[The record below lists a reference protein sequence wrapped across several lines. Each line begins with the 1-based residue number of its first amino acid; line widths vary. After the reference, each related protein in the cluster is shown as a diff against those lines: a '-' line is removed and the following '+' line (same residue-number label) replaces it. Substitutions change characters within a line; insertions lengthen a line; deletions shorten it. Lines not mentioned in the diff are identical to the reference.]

1 MDIESELRRAELILE
16 ALGWCSDEGQ
26 YDSLLAMAKEI
37 LRPYWAKSH
46 SRALW
51 LKSGMPNLGE
61 DSPPLDENDFDK
73 KYVDLVR
80 FAAEGGCPEAQY
92 RHGCNL
98 YDSGKISE
106 AVKFYSKS
114 AQEDYA
120 PAQWCYGLDVL
131 HGNGVDKDEKVGLS
145 YIRMAAEQRYE
156 YAVEFMVETYK
167 NGKYGF
173 INEKSELQKWQHIL
187 PFCEYRY

>member
-1 MDIESELRRAELILE
+1 M
-16 ALGWCSDEGQ
+16 
-26 YDSLLAMAKEI
+26 
-37 LRPYWAKSH
+37 YWRKSH
-46 SRALW
+46 PRALW

-61 DSPPLDENDFDK
+61 NSAPLDEKEFDER
-73 KYVDLVR
+73 YIDLIR
-80 FAAEGGCPEAQY
+80 LAAEGGCPEAQY

-98 YDSGKISE
+98 YDSGKVSE
-106 AVKFYSKS
+106 AVKFYFKA

-131 HGNGVDKDEKVGLS
+131 HGNGVDKNEQLGLS
-145 YIRMAAEQRYE
+145 YIRMAAEQRYV
-156 YAVEFMVETYK
+156 YAVEFMIDAYE

-173 INEKSELQKWQHIL
+173 DDDEAELQKWQRIL